1 MKNILIVCVS
11 LITLNLSAQNFED
24 NISSKKQDMGI
35 TANSPLSSSV
45 EKLDSESFLNAVNEN
60 NIPQRT
66 LSNLEGV
73 ENGYYVISSIFSKAN
88 KLDKFVNK
96 LKKDGFEAGYIQNPE
111 NDLYYI
117 YLNKYSS
124 WQKAIADCN
133 SEFDN
138 KYTKDVWILNVIN
151 SEEPKEPIALE
162 EVTYDMLEEVNSV
175 DAENSTNTSTVSLET
190 YPENIPNKTK
200 LIAKADEYFNK
211 MWYAEAAEL
220 YEQALNKDQSNYS
233 PEDLQKAGDAHYY
246 NTNMEQAYKWYNMMY
261 EKYGED
267 LSAENIFKYA
277 HTLKGTG
284 KYGRAKRLMR
294 LYDKKSKNIIS
305 KENNEQREA
314 VLDQLLSANKQFEIK
329 NLNVNSVYSDFS
341 PVFYNDEEVVFSSA
355 ADSSIFNTRKYKWNN
370 QPYLDLYTAKLNKE
384 SQELTDASKLSKKI
398 NTKYHE
404 ASVAFTPDRTTMYF
418 TRNNYGKKLKRD
430 NKGVNHL
437 KIYKSNLVDGE
448 WTEATEVPFNSDNY
462 STGHPA
468 ISPDGKKMYFVS
480 DMPGSIGETD
490 IFVVDLLENG
500 QFSEPRNL
508 GPSINTEQKEMF
520 PFVNEE
526 KLYFSSNGYVGMGGL
541 DVYEASFNEDG
552 GFEEVKNVGQPV
564 NSNKDDF
571 SYIVN
576 EETQMGYFASNRA
589 GGKGDDDIYSF
600 KRLVVE
606 EVPTNQNVIAG
617 VVTHLVTG
625 DVMPT
630 ALVELLDENNI
641 KLKEVV
647 TAEDGSFFFNDLD
660 PNTTYKVRTI
670 KDTFFDEEIEVATV
684 DNDTV
689 TTNVQMKKLNEMIA
703 IENGIK
709 KLKTEMIHFNFDKY
723 NIRTDAA
730 EELDKLVSVMNEY
743 PDMVIKIE
751 SHTDSRGSA
760 VYNKYLSDRRAKSTR
775 DYIISQGIS
784 ADRIESAIGYGE
796 EKLLNECNGSI
807 PCSEEKHFLNRRSE
821 FIIINM

>member
-1 MKNILIVCVS
+1 MA
-11 LITLNLSAQNFED
+11 LNLSAQNFED
-24 NISSKKQDMGI
+24 NMSSKETDIGLTANNISSTSIK
-35 TANSPLSSSV
+35 
-45 EKLDSESFLNAVNEN
+45 DSDNGNFLKAVNEN
-60 NIPQRT
+60 EIPQRT
-66 LSNLEGV
+66 LSNLKGV
-73 ENGYYVISSIFSKAN
+73 ENGYYVISSIFSNAN
-88 KLDKFVNK
+88 KLDKQVKK
-96 LKKDGFEAGYIQNPE
+96 LKKEGFEAGYIQNPE
-111 NDLYYI
+111 NDLYYV
-117 YLNKYSS
+117 YLNQYSS
-124 WQKAIADCN
+124 RQKAIADCN

-138 KYTKDVWILNVIN
+138 RYTKDVWILNVIN
-151 SEEPKEPIALE
+151 SEQPKEPIALE
-162 EVTYDMLEEVNSV
+162 DVTYDMLEVV
-175 DAENSTNTSTVSLET
+175 DDTEKTTTAESLGNYT
-190 YPENIPNKTK
+190 DKPSSKSK

-220 YEQALNKDQSNYS
+220 YEQALNKDPNNYS
-233 PEDLQKAGDAHYY
+233 PEVLQKAGDAHYY
-246 NTNMEQAYKWYNMMY
+246 NTNMEQAYKWYDILYKN
-261 EKYGED
+261 YGED

-284 KYGRAKRLMR
+284 KYGKSKKLMR
-294 LYDKKSKNIIS
+294 IYNKKIDHVVS
-305 KENNEQREA
+305 KENTEKREA
-314 VLDQLLSANKQFEIK
+314 VLDQLLSASNQFEIK
-329 NLNVNSVYSDFS
+329 NLNINSIYSDFS
-341 PVFYNDEEVVFSSA
+341 PVFYTDEEIVYTSA

-370 QPYLDLYTAKLNKE
+370 QPYLDLYTARLNKE
-384 SQELTDASKLSKKI
+384 SQELVNARKLSKKV
-398 NTKYHE
+398 NTRYHE
-404 ASVAFTPDRTTMYF
+404 ASVAFTPDKTTMFF

-437 KIYKSNLVDGE
+437 KIYKSTLVDGE

-490 IFVVDLLENG
+490 IFVVDILENG

-508 GPSINTEQKEMF
+508 GPGINTEQKEMF

-526 KLYFSSNGYVGMGGL
+526 KLYFSSNGHVGMGGL
-541 DVYEASFNEDG
+541 DVYEVSFNEEG

-600 KRLVVE
+600 KRLMVE

-617 VVTHLVTG
+617 VVTDLVTG
-625 DVMPT
+625 DLMPS

-641 KLKEVV
+641 KLKEMV
-647 TAEDGSFFFNDLD
+647 TDEDGSFSFNDLE

-670 KDTFFDEEIEVATV
+670 QDTFHNEEIEVATV
-684 DNDTV
+684 DNDTI
-689 TTNVQMKKLNEMIA
+689 TTKVQMRKLNEMIA
-703 IENGIK
+703 LENGVK

-723 NIRTDAA
+723 NIRNDAA
-730 EELDKLVSVMNEY
+730 EELNKLVSVMNEY
-743 PDMVIKIE
+743 PEMVIKIE

-760 VYNKYLSDRRAKSTR
+760 VYNKYLSDKRAKATR

-784 ADRIESAIGYGE
+784 ADRIESALGYGE
-796 EKLLNECNGSI
+796 EKLLNKCNGSV
-807 PCSEEKHFLNRRSE
+807 PCSEEKHYLNRRSE
-821 FIIINM
+821 FIIVDM

>member
-1 MKNILIVCVS
+1 M
-11 LITLNLSAQNFED
+11 
-24 NISSKKQDMGI
+24 SSKEQDMGI
-35 TANSPLSSSV
+35 TANNTSTSIM
-45 EKLDSESFLNAVNEN
+45 EESHSGDFLNAVNEN

-66 LSNLEGV
+66 LSNLKGV
-73 ENGYYVISSIFSKAN
+73 ENGYYVISSIFSKPN
-88 KLDKFVNK
+88 KLDKHVKK
-96 LKKDGFEAGYIQNPE
+96 LKKEGFGAGYIQNPE
-111 NDLYYI
+111 NDLYYV
-117 YLNKYSS
+117 YLNQYSS

-133 SEFDN
+133 SKFDN
-138 KYTKDVWILNVIN
+138 RYTKDIWILNVIN
-151 SEEPKEPIALE
+151 SEQPKEPIAIE
-162 EVTYDMLEEVNSV
+162 NVTYDMLEVV
-175 DAENSTNTSTVSLET
+175 DADTTEKNAKTSTGALEA
-190 YPENIPNKTK
+190 YSNNPSEKSK
-200 LIAKADEYFNK
+200 LISKADEYFNK

-220 YEQALNKDQSNYS
+220 YEQALNKDPYNYS
-233 PEDLQKAGDAHYY
+233 PEVLQKAGDAHYY
-246 NTNMEQAYKWYNMMY
+246 NTNMEHAYKWYNILY
-261 EKYGED
+261 EKYGDE

-294 LYDKKSKNIIS
+294 LYEKKSNSVVGMDNK
-305 KENNEQREA
+305 QREA
-314 VLDQLLSANKQFEIK
+314 VLDQLLSASNQFDIK
-329 NLNVNSVYSDFS
+329 NLNINSVYSDFS
-341 PVFYNDEEVVFSSA
+341 PVFYTDDEVVFTSA

-384 SQELTDASKLSKKI
+384 SQELVNARKLSKKV

-520 PFVNEE
+520 PFVNEK

-576 EETQMGYFASNRA
+576 EETQIGYFASNRA

-617 VVTHLVTG
+617 VVTDLVTG
-625 DVMPT
+625 DHMPT

-641 KLKEVV
+641 KLKETV
-647 TAEDGSFFFNDLD
+647 TDEDGSFSFNDLE
-660 PNTTYKVRTI
+660 PNTTYKIRTVQ
-670 KDTFFDEEIEVATV
+670 DTFHDEEIEVATI

-689 TTNVQMKKLNEMIA
+689 ATNVQMRKLNEMIA
-703 IENGIK
+703 LENGVK
-709 KLKTEMIHFNFDKY
+709 KLKTEMIHFNFDKF

-730 EELDKLVSVMNEY
+730 KELDKLVSVMNEY
-743 PDMVIKIE
+743 PEMVIKIE

-760 VYNKYLSDRRAKSTR
+760 VYNKYLSDKRAKATR

-784 ADRIESAIGYGE
+784 ADRIESAMGYGE
-796 EKLLNECNGSI
+796 EKLLNECNGSV
-807 PCSEEKHFLNRRSE
+807 PCSEEEHYLNRRSE
-821 FIIINM
+821 FIIVDM

>member
-1 MKNILIVCVS
+1 MKNILFFCFS
-11 LITLNLSAQNFED
+11 LIALNLSGQHFE
-24 NISSKKQDMGI
+24 NNMSSKDQDMGI
-35 TANSPLSSSV
+35 TANNTLSSV
-45 EKLDSESFLNAVNEN
+45 TEESDNGNFLRAVNEN
-60 NIPQRT
+60 EIPQRT
-66 LSNLEGV
+66 LSNLKGV
-73 ENGYYVISSIFSKAN
+73 ENGFYVISSIFSNSN
-88 KLDKFVNK
+88 KLDKQVNK

-111 NDLYYI
+111 NELYYV
-117 YLNKYSS
+117 YLNRYSS
-124 WQKAIADCN
+124 WKEAIADCN

-138 KYTKDVWILNVIN
+138 RYTKDVWILNVIN
-151 SEEPKEPIALE
+151 SEQPKEPIALE
-162 EVTYDMLEEVNSV
+162 EVTYDMLEVVDDTDSGTNSS
-175 DAENSTNTSTVSLET
+175 AESLGNDS
-190 YPENIPNKTK
+190 NIPFSNSK
-200 LIAKADEYFNK
+200 LIAKADAYFNK

-220 YEQALNKDQSNYS
+220 YEQALDKDPYNYS
-233 PEDLQKAGDAHYY
+233 PEVLQKAGDAHYY
-246 NTNMEQAYKWYNMMY
+246 NTNMEQAYKWYNLLY

-267 LSAENIFKYA
+267 LSAESIFKYA

-284 KYGRAKRLMR
+284 KYGKSKRFMR
-294 LYDKKSKNIIS
+294 LYEKKSNLLVS
-305 KENNEQREA
+305 EDNQQREA
-314 VLDQLLSANKQFEIK
+314 VLDQLLSASNQFEIK
-329 NLNVNSVYSDFS
+329 NLNINSVYSDFS
-341 PVFYNDEEVVFSSA
+341 PVFYTDEEVVYTSA
-355 ADSSIFNTRKYKWNN
+355 ADSTIFNTRKYKWNN
-370 QPYLDLYTAKLNKE
+370 QPYLDLYKAKLNKE
-384 SQELTDASKLSKKI
+384 SQELVNARKLSKKV

-404 ASVAFTPDRTTMYF
+404 ASVAFTPDKTTMFF

-437 KIYKSNLVDGE
+437 KIYRSTLVNGE

-490 IFVVDLLENG
+490 IFVVDILENG

-508 GPSINTEQKEMF
+508 GPGINTEQKEMF
-520 PFVNEE
+520 PFVNKE
-526 KLYFSSNGYVGMGGL
+526 KLYFSSNGHVGMGGL
-541 DVYEASFNEDG
+541 DVYEVSINEDG
-552 GFEEVKNVGQPV
+552 GFSEVRNVGQPV

-600 KRLVVE
+600 KRLIVE

-617 VVTHLVTG
+617 VVTDLVTG

-641 KLKEVV
+641 KIKEMV
-647 TAEDGSFFFNDLD
+647 TAEDGSFVFNDLN
-660 PNTTYKVRTI
+660 PNTTYKIRTI
-670 KDTFFDEEIEVATV
+670 QDTFHNEEIEIATV

-689 TTNVQMKKLNEMIA
+689 TTNVRMRKLNEMIA
-703 IENGIK
+703 VENGVK
-709 KLKTEMIHFNFDKY
+709 KLKMEMIHFNFDQY
-723 NIRTDAA
+723 NIRKDAS

-743 PDMVIKIE
+743 PEMVIKIE

-760 VYNKYLSDRRAKSTR
+760 VYNKYLSDKRAKATR

-784 ADRIESAIGYGE
+784 ANRIESAIGYGE
-796 EKLLNECNGSI
+796 EKLLNECNGTVA
-807 PCSEEKHFLNRRSE
+807 CSEDNHYLNRRSE
-821 FIIINM
+821 FIIIDM